1 MSLGRIDFGEQES
14 RLRGETVGQS
24 SNEYTFKV
32 WSRTD
37 LASAMFSDYVA
48 RHGEAGLEDLLRREQ
63 IVM

>member
-1 MSLGRIDFGEQES
+1 MES
-14 RLRGETVGQS
+14 RNLDCGGKRWVKVQMSTC
-24 SNEYTFKV
+24 TFKV

-48 RHGEAGLEDLLRREQ
+48 RHGEAGLEDLLSREQ